1 MARKDGKRTLIEND
15 LEKTRVI
22 ETSKKALACLRQAKR
37 DLDGAFLWGI
47 FDIVGGM
54 YVISGIKLARIE
66 AAKGHI
72 REAMGYLSQ
81 FRREMDQ
88 TDYVNKSYMH
98 LGLVGTVLDFGIDGI
113 VPDVYAQTRINGL
126 RRRVKEA
133 IRRLE
138 TILRS
143 AGVDVN

>member
-1 MARKDGKRTLIEND
+1 MNEND
-15 LEKTRVI
+15 AEKRRVI
-22 ETSKKALACLRQAKR
+22 ETSKKALACLRQAKK
-37 DLDGAFLWGI
+37 DLDGAFIWGI

-54 YVISGIKLARIE
+54 YVVSGIKMLRIE

-88 TDYVNKSYMH
+88 TDYVNKNYMR
-98 LGLVGTVLDFGIDGI
+98 LGLVGTAFDFGIDGI

-126 RRRVKEA
+126 RKRVKEA
-133 IRRLE
+133 INRLE
-138 TILRS
+138 TILKS